1 MRFEFTEEEIML
13 RDQIKRL
20 TREKIA
26 PLSEKG
32 EEIESEE
39 IARPMISAIG
49 EQGAC
54 GLLVPEEYGGV
65 GVSAIGACI
74 VREELS
80 KVSSQ
85 ADLLFAEL
93 GLASYGITIAGSPL
107 QKQKY
112 LTRVAKGEVLGSFA
126 LTEPNAGSDVA
137 AISTRARKDGDR
149 YVLDGEKVYAS
160 VAGLADFYLILAK
173 TDPAKGRKGISAFV
187 VDAGTRGVQI
197 NKMEMMAGI
206 PEYSITLEDCR
217 VPVGQLVGTEG
228 AGWNI
233 IFATLGTFRVTVGA
247 AMLGLA
253 QAAYEEAMK
262 YAMHRE
268 AFGKPLTEFQATQF
282 KLADMAVEIEA
293 ARWLIYR
300 AAHLRDEGS
309 RLSAMASA
317 ANDGEKLSE
326 TADSLKSSDH
336 SHIKYVSMAKLFATE
351 MACRVADQAVQIHGG
366 SGVTKGVKIE
376 RLYRE
381 ARLPRIYEGTSEIQ
395 RLTIFRELAKEF

>member
-26 PLSEKG
+26 PLSEQG
-32 EEIESEE
+32 EEIESAE
-39 IARPMISAIG
+39 IARPMIRAIG

-65 GVSAIGACI
+65 GVSAVGVCI

-107 QKQKY
+107 QKEKY

-137 AISTRARKDGDR
+137 AISTRARKDGDH
-149 YVLDGEKVYAS
+149 YVLNGEKVYAS

-187 VDAGTRGVQI
+187 VDAGTQGVHI

-206 PEYSITLEDCR
+206 PEYSITLEDCK

-228 AGWNI
+228 DGWNI

-268 AFGKPLTEFQATQF
+268 AFGKPLICFSGHPVQAGRHGYRDRGGT
-282 KLADMAVEIEA
+282 LADLS
-293 ARWLIYR
+293 RSSF
-300 AAHLRDEGS
+300 EG
-309 RLSAMASA
+309 
-317 ANDGEKLSE
+317 
-326 TADSLKSSDH
+326 
-336 SHIKYVSMAKLFATE
+336 
-351 MACRVADQAVQIHGG
+351 
-366 SGVTKGVKIE
+366 
-376 RLYRE
+376 
-381 ARLPRIYEGTSEIQ
+381 
-395 RLTIFRELAKEF
+395 

>member
-13 RDQIKRL
+13 RDQIRRL

-26 PLSEKG
+26 PLSDKG
-32 EEIESEE
+32 EEIESPE
-39 IARPMISAIG
+39 IAGQMIRAIG

-54 GLLVPEEYGGV
+54 GLMVPEEYGGV
-65 GVSAIGACI
+65 GVSAVGLCI

-85 ADLLFAEL
+85 ADLLVAEL
-93 GLASYGITIAGSPL
+93 GLASYGITIAGSL
-107 QKQKY
+107 HQKKKY
-112 LTRVAKGEVLGSFA
+112 LTRVAKGEVMGSFA

-137 AISTRARKDGDR
+137 AISTRALRDGGY
-149 YVLDGEKVYAS
+149 YVLNGEKVYAS
-160 VAGLADFYLILAK
+160 AAGLADFYLILAK

-187 VDAGTRGVQI
+187 VDAGTPGVHI
-197 NKMEMMAGI
+197 SKMEMMAGI
-206 PEYSITLEDCR
+206 PEYSITLEDCKA
-217 VPVGQLVGTEG
+217 PVEQLVGAEG
-228 AGWNI
+228 DGWNI

-268 AFGKPLTEFQATQF
+268 AFGKPLSAFQATQF
-282 KLADMAVEIEA
+282 KLADMAVDIEA

-309 RLSAMASA
+309 RLSAVSA
-317 ANDGEKLSE
+317 
-326 TADSLKSSDH
+326 TADSLKTFDH
-336 SHIKYVSMAKLFATE
+336 RNIKYVSMAKLFATE

-366 SGVTKGVKIE
+366 SGVTRVVKIE

-381 ARLPRIYEGTSEIQ
+381 ARMPRIYEGTSEIQ

>member
-1 MRFEFTEEEIML
+1 M
-13 RDQIKRL
+13 
-20 TREKIA
+20 
-26 PLSEKG
+26 
-32 EEIESEE
+32 
-39 IARPMISAIG
+39 
-49 EQGAC
+49 
-54 GLLVPEEYGGV
+54 VPEEYGGV
-65 GVSAIGACI
+65 GISAVGLCI

-112 LTRVAKGEVLGSFA
+112 LPRVAKGEVLGSFA

-137 AISTRARKDGDR
+137 AISTRARKEGDY
-149 YVLDGEKVYAS
+149 YVLNGEKVYAS

-173 TDPAKGRKGISAFV
+173 TDRAKGRKGISAFV
-187 VDAGTRGVQI
+187 VDAGTPGVHI
-197 NKMEMMAGI
+197 NKIEMMAGI

-217 VPVGQLVGTEG
+217 VPAEQLVGTEG
-228 AGWNI
+228 DGWNI

-268 AFGKPLTEFQATQF
+268 AFGKPLSAFQATQF

-309 RLSAMASA
+309 RLSGIASA
-317 ANDGEKLSE
+317 INTGERLPDP
-326 TADSLKSSDH
+326 ADSLKTSDH
-336 SHIKYVSMAKLFATE
+336 SHVKYSFHGQTFCHRNGLPCGRSGGANPW
-351 MACRVADQAVQIHGG
+351 RVRSHQGG
-366 SGVTKGVKIE
+366 QG
-376 RLYRE
+376 RE
-381 ARLPRIYEGTSEIQ
+381 ALSGSETAAHIRRDIRNSKADHIPRASKRVLMPTRGQ
-395 RLTIFRELAKEF
+395 RIKNAR

>member
-1 MRFEFTEEEIML
+1 MRFEFTEEENML
-13 RDQIKRL
+13 RDQIRRL
-20 TREKIA
+20 AREKIA

-32 EEIESEE
+32 EEIESQE
-39 IARPMISAIG
+39 IARAMIQAIG

-54 GLLVPEEYGGV
+54 CLMVPEEYGGV
-65 GVSAIGACI
+65 GVSAVGLCI

-80 KVSSQ
+80 RVSSQ

-93 GLASYGITIAGSPL
+93 GLASYGIMMAGTHV

-112 LTRVAKGEVLGSFA
+112 LTRAAKGELLGSFA

-137 AISTRARKDGDR
+137 AISTRARREGND
-149 YVLDGEKVYAS
+149 YVLNGEKVYAS
-160 VAGLADFYLILAK
+160 AAGLADFYLILAK

-187 VDAGTRGVQI
+187 VDAGTQGVHI

-206 PEYSITLEDCR
+206 PEYSISLEDCR
-217 VPVGQLVGTEG
+217 VPSEQLVGPEG
-228 AGWNI
+228 AGWDI
-233 IFATLGTFRVTVGA
+233 IFATLGTFRVAVGA

-268 AFGKPLTEFQATQF
+268 AFGKPLAEFQATQF

-300 AAHLRDEGS
+300 AAHLRDERS
-309 RLSAMASA
+309 REASA
-317 ANDGEKLSE
+317 Q
-326 TADSLKSSDH
+326 SSNH
-336 SHIKYVSMAKLFATE
+336 SIIKYVSMAKLFATE
-351 MACRVADQAVQIHGG
+351 MACRVVDQAVQIHGG
-366 SGVTKGVKIE
+366 SGVTKGVKVE

>member
-1 MRFEFTEEEIML
+1 MRFEFAEEEIML
-13 RDQIKRL
+13 RDQVRRL

-32 EEIESEE
+32 EEIESPE
-39 IARPMISAIG
+39 IARAMMGAIG

-54 GLLVPEEYGGV
+54 GLMVSEEYGGV
-65 GVSAIGACI
+65 GVSAVGLCI

-93 GLASYGITIAGSPL
+93 GLASYGITIAGSHH
-107 QKQKY
+107 QRHKY
-112 LTRVAKGEVLGSFA
+112 LTPVAKGEVLGSFA

-137 AISTRARKDGDR
+137 AISTRARKDGDY
-149 YVLDGEKVYAS
+149 YVLNGEKVYAS

-187 VDAGTRGVQI
+187 VDAGTPGVHI
-197 NKMEMMAGI
+197 SKMEMMAGI
-206 PEYSITLEDCR
+206 PEYSITLEDCK
-217 VPVGQLVGTEG
+217 VPVGQLVGAEG
-228 AGWNI
+228 DGWNI

-268 AFGKPLTEFQATQF
+268 AFGKPLSAFQATQF

-309 RLSAMASA
+309 RLSAVSA
-317 ANDGEKLSE
+317 
-326 TADSLKSSDH
+326 TADSLKPFDH

-366 SGVTKGVKIE
+366 SGVTRGVKVE

-381 ARLPRIYEGTSEIQ
+381 ARMPRIYEGTSEIQ

>member
-1 MRFEFTEEEIML
+1 MEEGVEMRFEFTEEEVML
-13 RDQIKRL
+13 RDQIGRL
-20 TREKIA
+20 SLEKIA

-32 EEIESEE
+32 EEIESVE
-39 IARPMISAIG
+39 IARSMIRAIG

-65 GVSAIGACI
+65 GVSAVGLCI

-85 ADLLFAEL
+85 ADLLYAEL
-93 GLASYGITIAGSPL
+93 GLASYGILAAGNHD

-137 AISTRARKDGDR
+137 AINTRARREGDY
-149 YVLDGEKVYAS
+149 YVLNGEKVYAS

-173 TDPAKGRKGISAFV
+173 TAPEMGHKGISAFV
-187 VDAGTRGVQI
+187 LDSGTQGVHI
-197 NKMEMMAGI
+197 GKMEMMAGI
-206 PEYSITLEDCR
+206 PEYSITLQDCK
-217 VPVGQLVGTEG
+217 VPIEQLVGREG
-228 AGWNI
+228 GGWDI
-233 IFATLGTFRVTVGA
+233 IFGTLGTFRVTVGA

-253 QAAYEEAMK
+253 QAAYEESMK
-262 YAMHRE
+262 YARLRE
-268 AFGKPLTEFQATQF
+268 AFGKHLSDFQATQF

-300 AAHLRDEGS
+300 AAYLKDES
-309 RLSAMASA
+309 
-317 ANDGEKLSE
+317 NLSE
-326 TADSLKSSDH
+326 T
-336 SHIKYVSMAKLFATE
+336 IKYASMAKLFATE
-351 MACRVADQAVQIHGG
+351 MACRVVDHAVQIHGG
-366 SGVTKGVKIE
+366 SGVTKGVKVE

-381 ARLPRIYEGTSEIQ
+381 ARAPRIYEGTSEIQ
-395 RLTIFRELAKEF
+395 RLTIFRQLAKEF

>member
-26 PLSEKG
+26 PLSEQG
-32 EEIESEE
+32 EEIESAE
-39 IARPMISAIG
+39 IARAMIKAIG

-54 GLLVPEEYGGV
+54 GLLVPEEHGGV
-65 GVSAIGACI
+65 GVSAVGACI

-93 GLASYGITIAGSPL
+93 GLASYGMTIAGSPL
-107 QKQKY
+107 QKEKY
-112 LTRVAKGEVLGSFA
+112 LTRVARGEVLGSFA

-137 AISTRARKDGDR
+137 AISTRARKDGDH
-149 YVLDGEKVYAS
+149 YVLNGEKVYAS

-187 VDAGTRGVQI
+187 VDAGTQGVHI

-206 PEYSITLEDCR
+206 PEYSITLDDCR
-217 VPVGQLVGTEG
+217 VPAGQLVGTEG
-228 AGWNI
+228 DGWNI

-268 AFGKPLTEFQATQF
+268 AFGKPLSAFQATQF

-309 RLSAMASA
+309 RFK
-317 ANDGEKLSE
+317 NDTPGLA
-326 TADSLKSSDH
+326 TADSLKSFDH

-351 MACRVADQAVQIHGG
+351 MACRVVDQAVQIHGG

>member
-1 MRFEFTEEEIML
+1 MRFEFTEEETML
-13 RDQIKRL
+13 RDQIRRL
-20 TREKIA
+20 SREKIA

-32 EEIESEE
+32 EEVESLE
-39 IARPMISAIG
+39 IARQMITAIG

-54 GLLVPEEYGGV
+54 GLMVPEEYGGV
-65 GVSAIGACI
+65 GVNAVGLCI

-93 GLASYGITIAGSPL
+93 GLASYGISSDGTPE

-126 LTEPNAGSDVA
+126 LTEPDAGSDVA
-137 AISTRARKDGDR
+137 AIKTRARREGEY
-149 YVLDGEKVYAS
+149 YVLNGEKVYAS
-160 VAGLADFYLILAK
+160 VAGLADFYMILAK
-173 TDPAKGRKGISAFV
+173 TDPEKGRKGISAFV
-187 VDAGTRGVQI
+187 VDAGTPGAHI
-197 NKMEMMAGI
+197 SKMEMMAGI
-206 PEYSITLEDCR
+206 PEYSISLQDCK
-217 VPVGQLVGTEG
+217 VPVDHLVGPEG
-228 AGWNI
+228 GGWDI
-233 IFATLGTFRVTVGA
+233 IFGTLGTFRVSVGA

-253 QAAYEEAMK
+253 HAAYEEAMR

-268 AFGKPLTEFQATQF
+268 AFGKHLSAFQAIQL

-300 AAHLRDEGS
+300 AAHLRDQWSHMGS
-309 RLSAMASA
+309 ASA
-317 ANDGEKLSE
+317 ARDDDAGR
-326 TADSLKSSDH
+326 TDPDDSVKTIHRDP
-336 SHIKYVSMAKLFATE
+336 IKYVSMAKLFATE
-351 MACRVADQAVQIHGG
+351 MACRVVDEAVQIHGG
-366 SGVTKGVKIE
+366 SGVTKGVKVE

>member
-13 RDQIKRL
+13 RDQIRRL

-32 EEIESEE
+32 EEIESPE
-39 IARPMISAIG
+39 IARQMIKVIG

-54 GLLVPEEYGGV
+54 GLMVPEEYGGV
-65 GVSAIGACI
+65 GVSAVGLCI

-85 ADLLFAEL
+85 ADLLVAEL
-93 GLASYGITIAGSPL
+93 GLASYGITIAGSPF

-112 LTRVAKGEVLGSFA
+112 LTRAAKGEVLGSFA

-137 AISTRARKDGDR
+137 AISTRALRDGDY
-149 YVLDGEKVYAS
+149 YVLNGEKVYAS
-160 VAGLADFYLILAK
+160 AAGLADFYLILAK
-173 TDPAKGRKGISAFV
+173 TDPSKRRKGISAFV
-187 VDAGTRGVQI
+187 VDAGTPGVHI
-197 NKMEMMAGI
+197 SKMEMMAGI
-206 PEYSITLEDCR
+206 PEYSITLEDCK
-217 VPVGQLVGTEG
+217 VPVEQLVGAEG
-228 AGWNI
+228 DGWNI
-233 IFATLGTFRVTVGA
+233 IFATLGTFRATVGA

-262 YAMHRE
+262 YAIHRE
-268 AFGKPLTEFQATQF
+268 AFGKPLSAFQATQF

-309 RLSAMASA
+309 RLSALSA
-317 ANDGEKLSE
+317 
-326 TADSLKSSDH
+326 TADSLKTFDH

-366 SGVTKGVKIE
+366 SGVTRGVKVE

-381 ARLPRIYEGTSEIQ
+381 ARMPRIYEGTSEIQ

>member
-13 RDQIKRL
+13 REQIRRL
-20 TREKIA
+20 TKEKIA

-32 EEIESEE
+32 EEIESFE
-39 IARPMISAIG
+39 IARPMIRAIG

-54 GLLVPEEYGGV
+54 CLLVPEEYGGV
-65 GVSAIGACI
+65 GVSAVGACI

-93 GLASYGITIAGSPL
+93 GLASYGITMAGSPL

-112 LTRVAKGEVLGSFA
+112 LPRVAKGELLGSFA

-137 AISTRARKDGDR
+137 AISTRAHKDGDY
-149 YVLDGEKVYAS
+149 YVLNGEKVYAS

-187 VDAGTRGVQI
+187 VDAGTPGVHI
-197 NKMEMMAGI
+197 SRMEMMAGI
-206 PEYSITLEDCR
+206 PEYSITLEDCK
-217 VPVGQLVGTEG
+217 VPAGQLVGTEG
-228 AGWNI
+228 DGWNI
-233 IFATLGTFRVTVGA
+233 IFSTLGTFRVTVGA

-268 AFGKPLTEFQATQF
+268 AFGKPLSDFQATQF

-300 AAHLRDEGS
+300 AAHLRDEGN
-309 RLSAMASA
+309 RKASA
-317 ANDGEKLSE
+317 
-326 TADSLKSSDH
+326 KSSDH
-336 SHIKYVSMAKLFATE
+336 SHIKFVSMAKLFATE

-366 SGVTKGVKIE
+366 SGVTKGVKVE

-395 RLTIFRELAKEF
+395 RMTIFRELAKEF

>member
-1 MRFEFTEEEIML
+1 MRFEFTEEENTL
-13 RDQIKRL
+13 RDQIRRL
-20 TREKIA
+20 AKGKIA

-32 EEIESEE
+32 EEVESLE
-39 IARPMISAIG
+39 IARQMITAVG

-54 GLLVPEEYGGV
+54 GLMAPEEYGGV
-65 GVSAIGACI
+65 GVNAVGLCI

-93 GLASYGITIAGSPL
+93 GLASYGITSAGTPQ

-126 LTEPNAGSDVA
+126 LTEPDAGSDVA
-137 AISTRARKDGDR
+137 AIKARARREIDH
-149 YVLDGEKVYAS
+149 YILNGEKVYAS

-187 VDAGTRGVQI
+187 VDAGTPGVHI
-197 NKMEMMAGI
+197 GKMEMMAGI
-206 PEYSITLEDCR
+206 PEYSITLEDCK
-217 VPVGQLVGTEG
+217 VPVGHLVGPEG
-228 AGWNI
+228 GGWDI
-233 IFATLGTFRVTVGA
+233 IFGTLGTFRVTVGA

-253 QAAYEEAMK
+253 QAAYEEAMR

-268 AFGKPLTEFQATQF
+268 AFGQRLSAFQAIQL

-300 AAHLRDEGS
+300 AAHLKDE
-309 RLSAMASA
+309 
-317 ANDGEKLSE
+317 ANL
-326 TADSLKSSDH
+326 LKSGAAAKNDAARLPGTSNSVKTFHHDP
-336 SHIKYVSMAKLFATE
+336 IKYVSMAKLFATE
-351 MACRVADQAVQIHGG
+351 MACRVVDEAVQIHGG
-366 SGVTKGVKIE
+366 SGVTKGVKVE

>member
-20 TREKIA
+20 AKEKIA
-26 PLSEKG
+26 PLSEMG
-32 EEIESEE
+32 EEIESPE
-39 IARPMISAIG
+39 IARPMIEAIG

-54 GLLVPEEYGGV
+54 GLMVPEECGGV
-65 GVSAIGACI
+65 GVNAVGLCI

-107 QKQKY
+107 QKRKY
-112 LTRVAKGEVLGSFA
+112 LTRVARGEMLGSFA

-137 AISTRARKDGDR
+137 AISTSACRDGDY
-149 YVLDGEKVYAS
+149 YVLNGEKVYAS
-160 VAGLADFYLILAK
+160 VAGLADFYMILAK
-173 TDPAKGRKGISAFV
+173 TDSAKGRKGISAFV
-187 VDAGTRGVQI
+187 VDAGTPGVNI

-206 PEYSITLEDCR
+206 PEYSIILEDCK
-217 VPVGQLVGTEG
+217 VPVEQLIGAEG
-228 AGWNI
+228 DGWDI

-253 QAAYEEAMK
+253 QAAYEEAVK
-262 YAMHRE
+262 YATHRE
-268 AFGKPLTEFQATQF
+268 AFGKRLSAFQATQF
-282 KLADMAVEIEA
+282 KLTDMATEIEA

-300 AAHLRDEGS
+300 AAYLKDKGSSLRPAVET
-309 RLSAMASA
+309 R
-317 ANDGEKLSE
+317 NDGERSSA
-326 TADSLKSSDH
+326 TSVSFKSSDNR
-336 SHIKYVSMAKLFATE
+336 HIKYVSMAKLFATE
-351 MACRVADQAVQIHGG
+351 MACRVVDQAVQIHGG
-366 SGVTKGVKIE
+366 SGVTRGVKVE

-395 RLTIFRELAKEF
+395 RLTIFRELEKEF